1 MLLLKCLT
9 LVVIVPRQPLTHG
22 ITNRNTEGPKSVIS
36 EDRKPHHGEGGV
48 TAVTSVTNE
57 LPENMKRPSNALTL

>member
-1 MLLLKCLT
+1 MT
-9 LVVIVPRQPLTHG
+9 NG

-36 EDRKPHHGEGGV
+36 EDREPHHGEGGV